1 MSTTRA
7 PNMATSQHGLID
19 PAVFE
24 SLQAKI
30 DDDTKVKDE
39 IRDVCH
45 ILDKQGL

>member
-1 MSTTRA
+1 
-7 PNMATSQHGLID
+7 MASSQHGFVD

-45 ILDKQGL
+45 ALEKQGQ